1 MCRKLINLYM
11 YFSSRPD
18 NGYGGEDEESI
29 TLSLDKRKSTVQ
41 EGTNQ
46 LADVGGISYSKYL
59 QGRNMSFAFNAFPFP
74 PCACRFKYNY
84 SKSKSGVQ
92 DDGVR

>member
-1 MCRKLINLYM
+1 MSGRIWVSCQMCRKLINLYM

-59 QGRNMSFAFNAFPFP
+59 QERNMSFALNPFSLP
-74 PCACRFKYNY
+74 PCA
-84 SKSKSGVQ
+84 VL
-92 DDGVR
+92 